1 MKNILWVS
9 GQLTVMPVLVSGTA
23 ENVLLTRSPLA
34 AENPAEIIIDKIGLL
49 IIDVR
54 WQKNQ
59 SVADETTAQNMRE
72 AVQNKNP
79 TLTENDKAHLY
90 FTGGALKIEESVPVI
105 VYAHVGQ
112 YTASKNLKFRMSQP
126 TAVDIANKIVNT
138 QFRVNW
144 CRHHMVDD
152 PDMSA
157 SISEGM
163 RKVNP
168 ELQDA
173 DVAKI
178 IYFSNIKLI
187 ENEPVPVTAMIQFRG
202 ESARRQL
209 TVIMAP
215 PTPQDVINKI
225 SDLTVEVGYTNNY
238 SVKSRNTRYRL
249 RKALREYNTDLNDA
263 DVVKLFFR
271 GSNLKLGQQVTVVV
285 FIAGWPT
292 VSKEIYVTM
301 NYT

>member
-9 GQLTVMPVLVSGTA
+9 GQLAVMPVLVSGAA
-23 ENVLLTRSPLA
+23 ENVLLTQSSLA

-49 IIDVR
+49 IIDIR

-59 SVADETTAQNMRE
+59 SVTDETTAQNMRE

-90 FTGGALKIEESVPVI
+90 FTGGALKIEETVPVI
-105 VYAHVGQ
+105 VYVHVGQ
-112 YTASKNLKFRMSQP
+112 YTASKNLKFRMTQP

-138 QFRVNW
+138 QFWVNW
-144 CRHHMVDD
+144 CKHHMVDD

-178 IYFSNIKLI
+178 IYLSNIKLI

-209 TVIMAP
+209 TVTMAP

-225 SDLTVEVGYTNNY
+225 SDLTVEVGYTDNY
-238 SVKSRNTRYRL
+238 SVKACNTRYRL
-249 RKALREYNTDLNDA
+249 RKALREHNTDLNDA

-271 GSNLKLGQQVTVVV
+271 GSNLKLGQQVTVVM